1 MEPERLR
8 KQLNEPDS
16 QRVQFPERCFRLNC
30 PVDGYKRDHHLPDKD
45 QSRENGILR
54 RNRERITDPVAQEQ
68 TGTVYRT
75 IFSASRQVQ
84 GERDHA

>member
-1 MEPERLR
+1 MEPMELR
-8 KQLNEPDS
+8 EQPNEPDGHPI
-16 QRVQFPERCFRLNC
+16 QFPEPCFRLSH
-30 PVDGYKRDHHLPDKD
+30 PVDRYQHNHHLPDKD

-68 TGTVYRT
+68 NGTVYRT